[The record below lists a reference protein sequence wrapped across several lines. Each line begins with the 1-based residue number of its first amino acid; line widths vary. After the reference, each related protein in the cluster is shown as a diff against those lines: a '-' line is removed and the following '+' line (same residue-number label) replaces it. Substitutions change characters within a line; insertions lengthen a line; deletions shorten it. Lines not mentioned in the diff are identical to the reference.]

1 MVILV
6 TTGRVSGEQREVPV
20 SAIRLGGKIV
30 VATVRSN
37 SQWFKNLQADPR
49 AMIWIGGRE
58 RAAVAK
64 LEKHHDLNLATLTL
78 NESQQDD

>member
-1 MVILV
+1 MILV
-6 TTGRVSGEQREVPV
+6 TTGRVSGEPREVPV
-20 SAIRLGGKIV
+20 SAIRLGDRII

-49 AMIWIGGRE
+49 AVIWIGGRE
-58 RAAVAK
+58 QQAVAK

-78 NESQQDD
+78 NKESFDD